1 MATKIR
7 DYGHTAPRQRAP
19 RAKEIPQVVHKAL
32 AAALARTIAHA
43 NVGHHDRANE
53 AAGHLVH
60 ILRAH
65 GIEPAR
71 GRVG

>member
-1 MATKIR
+1 MPTRINSYGKAAPTK
-7 DYGHTAPRQRAP
+7 RAP

-71 GRVG
+71 SKVG